1 MADINRGAI
10 ALPTEVSS
18 EILQKTQNESA
29 VMRLAR
35 RVALPG
41 RGLTIPMIT
50 GDPTAEWVAETG
62 AKPVSNP
69 TVNKKV
75 MQAYKLAVIETFS
88 EEFVRDAKALYD
100 SLIARLPLALAAVFD
115 GTVLGAVQAP
125 GENFDSFSGCTAQS
139 LIEAVNHSAYD
150 GLVAA
155 DTDIAVHGG
164 VLSGFALSAQARGIL
179 LAAKDSVGRPL
190 FVNSAAQGA
199 IPLILGVPAYL
210 NKGLYKAGTAASGSG
225 DSAVAAVP
233 AVVGVAGDWTQ
244 AMYGTVEGVK
254 IDINTK
260 GNVTVGTGQ
269 NAVNIN
275 LWQQNMVAVRAEIE
289 IGFRADT
296 TVFNLL
302 TGETPT

>member
-1 MADINRGAI
+1 M
-10 ALPTEVSS
+10 
-18 EILQKTQNESA
+18 
-29 VMRLAR
+29 
-35 RVALPG
+35 
-41 RGLTIPMIT
+41 
-50 GDPTAEWVAETG
+50 
-62 AKPVSNP
+62 
-69 TVNKKV
+69 
-75 MQAYKLAVIETFS
+75 
-88 EEFVRDAKALYD
+88 
-100 SLIARLPLALAAVFD
+100 
-115 GTVLGAVQAP
+115 
-125 GENFDSFSGCTAQS
+125 
-139 LIEAVNHSAYD
+139 NHSAYD